1 MEYNLIVKPKAQQD
15 IRKSIEWY
23 REQSGSLSEKF
34 LEKIDESLEKISKNP
49 EHYQK
54 RYNEIRIAFTKK
66 FPYGIY
72 YTVEEKTIYIHAI
85 LHTKQNPQTAEK
97 RIK

>member
-1 MEYNLIVKPKAQQD
+1 MDCKLILKPEAEKD
-15 IRKSIEWY
+15 IRKAMAWY
-23 REQSGSLSEKF
+23 NEQNKNLPDI
-34 LEKIDESLEKISKNP
+34 LLNIIDESLEKIKEFP

-54 RYNEIRIAFTKK
+54 RYNDIRIVFTKK

-72 YTVEEKTIYIHAI
+72 YTLEENTIFVHAV
-85 LHTKQNPQTAEK
+85 LHTKQNPTTAEK

>member
-1 MEYNLIVKPKAQQD
+1 MEYNLIVKPKAEKD
-15 IRKSIEWY
+15 IRVAIDWYKEQIEI
-23 REQSGSLSEKF
+23 LSAKLLNE
-34 LEKIDESLEKISKNP
+34 IDESLVKIEKNP

-54 RYNEIRIAFTKK
+54 RYNEIRIVFTKK

-72 YTVEEKTIYIHAI
+72 YAIEENTIYVHAV
-85 LHTKQNPQTAEK
+85 LHTKQNPKTAEK